1 MDVRERI
8 AELKALIQKYNQAY
22 YDRDEPMISDAQW
35 DALYHEL
42 VELET
47 AYPEYITPDS
57 PTQKVGGSTSQAF
70 AKVKH
75 MHPMLSLSNAFNAED
90 LKAFD
95 ERIKKEAPQ
104 ATYVLEPKVDGIA
117 ASVRYENG
125 TLTLGVTRG
134 DGTTGEDVTHNI
146 KTIKDLPHTLKEPL
160 TLEVRGEV
168 YLAKKQFQAIN
179 ESREQAGEKLFKNP
193 RNAAAGTMRQ
203 LDAELAKK
211 RGLDIVLY
219 SLGSVEDLRG
229 VSHIQTLK
237 KMKDLGLPSQAF
249 ATHHDTIESVIEG
262 VQNFEENRHQF
273 PFEIDGA
280 VIKVNERTLY
290 DDIGYTAKN
299 PKWAIAYKFKAE
311 EVETEVKDVL
321 FSVGRTGQITPVAHL
336 APVMVAG
343 TMVSKATLHNEDY
356 LKEKDIHVHDQVL
369 IKKAGD
375 IIPEV
380 IRVLKDKR
388 PPHAQ
393 AVHFPTHCPVCERP
407 LHQEPG
413 EADWFCVN
421 VTCEAQVKEKM
432 EHFVSRNAMNI
443 ETFGEKLVA
452 LLFKEKLIHSI
463 PDIYRL
469 KDHKNRLLSLEG
481 FGEKS
486 VDTLLVNI
494 EASKANP
501 LEDLLFG
508 LGIRHVGKTSSKT
521 LAQAFKT
528 LDALQAATV
537 DDLVAVR
544 DVGAIMAHTIV
555 DFFEAPDNIALIE
568 ELRGFGLRFD
578 TDIQASTYHEKFTDK
593 TFVITGTLKEPRSA
607 IKAQIEALGGK
618 VTGSVSQKTDV
629 VLAGS
634 EAGSKKDK
642 AESLGITVID
652 EATYLT
658 WIGATDE
665 Q

>member
-146 KTIKDLPHTLKEPL
+146 KTIKKLPHTLKEPL

-179 ESREQAGEKLFKNP
+179 ESRENAGEKLFKNP

-229 VSHIQTLK
+229 LSHIQTLE

-249 ATHHDTIESVIEG
+249 ATHHDSIESVIKG
-262 VQNFEENRHQF
+262 VQHFEENRHQF

-290 DDIGYTAKN
+290 DDIGYTAKS

-452 LLFKEKLIHSI
+452 LLFNEKLIHAL

-469 KDHKNRLLSLEG
+469 KDHKDRLLSLEG

-486 VDTLLVNI
+486 VDTLLANI

-528 LDALQAATV
+528 LDALKAATV
-537 DDLVAVR
+537 EDLVAVR
-544 DVGAIMAHTIV
+544 DVGEVMAHTIV
-555 DFFEAPDNIALIE
+555 DFFKAPDNIALIE
-568 ELRGFGLRFD
+568 ELRALGLRFD

-593 TFVITGTLKEPRSA
+593 TFVITGTLSEPRSA
-607 IKAQIEALGGK
+607 IKTQIESLGGK